1 MFKKLLFLAFA
12 LGSGSGLWAQN
23 SSNLTTKIG
32 ACNYQVAKG
41 LVEVVSVRKVSDA
54 ATSLTGYDEYQVML
68 NFETK
73 EGELMPQ
80 NTPLSI
86 DFMLEAGN
94 GRYYIGPDYLARYQ
108 IRPGTKFAMKVLQ
121 LKKGKSCNNL
131 ILESAGLPNDL
142 FELEPKLSEIS
153 AREAARAAQLEAEK
167 QAEAERLRQEAEFQA
182 AEAARLK
189 AEEEARLAAEK
200 AAAEEAERQR
210 KAEEARLKAEEEAR
224 LAAEKA
230 AAEEAERQRK
240 AEAARIKAEIE
251 AEKAAEAARLK
262 AEAEAEKARKIAEE
276 AARKAELQAERT
288 RLEAERRAAD
298 EARKAQEIA
307 ENEARTKAKMEADV
321 KRREETAR
329 AKEAQR
335 AKELAERQSAPSSN
349 PKPAN
354 NPAVAQPQS
363 EGGLPLDQVAIDYP
377 SCSYAPAIQG
387 VVEIVSVKKMTDRAD
402 EFEVFFKF
410 TPDGLAN
417 MSKADRKLWE
427 KEFKF
432 VLEPN
437 MASKNPNAAYIR
449 NNRVYKSSTYGAE
462 VSLPLDGCS
471 YLKLACPEL
480 PQQ

>member
-182 AEAARLK
+182 AEA
-189 AEEEARLAAEK
+189 
-200 AAAEEAERQR
+200 
-210 KAEEARLKAEEEAR
+210 ARLKAEEEAR